1 MRNTYKLLSDTH
13 YITELLNSVCSPRS
27 EEKPFVPI
35 NPEWVDEV
43 ESLKVSYAL
52 RGLLPEESPYLTYVL
67 VERNPDTLYDG
78 VCIADN
84 DKRLRYIV
92 VTVVPDAEFPFNYSF
107 PLIHAMTMVELNC
120 WEMVR
125 ATLAASRKDMQV
137 LIATEPIPPM
147 LNNAR
152 LEWVSIHLGR
162 KPYEGVIQLREQ
174 MVDEC
179 ENENVGKY
187 DVHLF
192 RAREAEPN
200 PLLQELIDAYDA
212 DCPET

>member
-1 MRNTYKLLSDTH
+1 M
-13 YITELLNSVCSPRS
+13 
-27 EEKPFVPI
+27 
-35 NPEWVDEV
+35 
-43 ESLKVSYAL
+43 
-52 RGLLPEESPYLTYVL
+52 
-67 VERNPDTLYDG
+67 
-78 VCIADN
+78 
-84 DKRLRYIV
+84 
-92 VTVVPDAEFPFNYSF
+92 TVVPDAEFPFNYSF

-137 LIATEPIPPM
+137 QIATEPIPPM

-174 MVDEC
+174 IVDES

-187 DVHLF
+187 DIHLF
-192 RAREAEPN
+192 KAREAEPN